1 MECSANE
8 SKVERFVHALTVANQ
23 QDLVVRSW
31 ARSVVR
37 LRNAAVGCN
46 AEESK
51 AGRFVCED
59 KPTAFHYI
67 RVKFFRFTK
76 RLNIKTCKI
85 IRHPSVRS

>member
-1 MECSANE
+1 MGCNANE
-8 SKVERFVHALTVANQ
+8 SKAGRFVHALTAGNQ
-23 QDLVVRSW
+23 QDLAVRSW

-59 KPTAFHYI
+59 KPIAFRQIFQIHKEVEYQN
-67 RVKFFRFTK
+67 
-76 RLNIKTCKI
+76 L
-85 IRHPSVRS
+85 